1 MAKDRIKIKGDAR
14 SVDLHGEW
22 HLSNLDRTVQTTG
35 SVPGQVHLDLLR
47 AKVLQDD
54 PYYGINYV
62 KDSMRKIIH
71 NTWVFEKEILVE
83 FSLDHRIVILDC
95 EGLDTITTVY
105 LNGTP
110 IGSTNNQFRRY
121 LFDVSSTLQKGS
133 NLLCIKFE
141 DAVSYANAKAKS
153 YPYYVPD
160 LFNMSSAQHGFP
172 FRNFI
177 RKEQC
182 SFSWDW
188 GPAFAPCGIWRPIS
202 LKFDDRGVLVKN
214 WLANAFLNSV
224 LDSWE
229 VQVIIDISSHESQKL
244 SAKFLFDDGLPMSE
258 HNFFVSAGNCTV
270 THSIILEK
278 SNVKLWWPR
287 KYGDPTMYNLNVAL
301 FNEYGFE
308 VASHVF
314 YLGFRTCELIQD
326 ALVPGNP
333 GDAFKIRVNGVDVFA
348 KGTNW
353 IPGHVFDSL
362 MTSGKKKSLL
372 ESCVAANMNC
382 LRIWG
387 GGIYETD
394 EFYKACNDLGIMVWQ
409 EFMFAC
415 ALYPTDKEFLDNVKV
430 EVSDQVR
437 RLMTH
442 PCIILWS
449 GNNENQ
455 EFMVKGWDEATV
467 QNPYIFTVD
476 YHKLYVDTIM
486 SILQTLDT
494 SRSFIST
501 SPSAGL
507 ISTVPYTERYI
518 LKDSERGLYG
528 DVHFYDYKHNGLHV
542 EYYPNSRFVSEYG
555 AQSMPSF
562 QIWKKISSQNDWHPL
577 SKLSV
582 HRNHHGN
589 GQVEMLEQ
597 IEYQFRLPKDLSE
610 YYHSD
615 PSSLPEISAER
626 QAKIFDIFCYLTQ
639 CVQARSITAQTEHYI
654 RGRSQGSH
662 TMGALYWQLNDIW
675 PAPTWSSIEHG
686 GRWKP
691 LHYYTKHSFDDVLV
705 SGFQPVE
712 LRSFEIHISNDRSVP
727 IEGSLDVRSYKIGSG
742 QLTRD
747 TTISFSVNG
756 YSSKAIAKIGSS
768 LLGGEIIEDSPQLLF
783 ATATVTSDASKEV
796 FEMLPQTFPARDPFP
811 LNCLEIDLKIEIKEF
826 AVEKESFGEYYQVV
840 FKLQSSA
847 LAGIVWLEWNRD
859 EIEGYFEENAF

>member
-1 MAKDRIKIKGDAR
+1 MTKPPLLNSLK
-14 SVDLHGEW
+14 
-22 HLSNLDRTVQTTG
+22 
-35 SVPGQVHLDLLR
+35 GQVHLDLLR

-54 PYYGINYV
+54 PYYGLNYV

-110 IGSTNNQFRRY
+110 IGSTSNQFRRY

-160 LFNMSSAQHGFP
+160 MFNMSSAQHGFP

-177 RKEQC
+177 RKEQVTNIPYLKVC

-188 GPAFAPCGIWRPIS
+188 GPAFAPC
-202 LKFDDRGVLVKN
+202 
-214 WLANAFLNSV
+214 
-224 LDSWE
+224 
-229 VQVIIDISSHESQKL
+229 
-244 SAKFLFDDGLPMSE
+244 
-258 HNFFVSAGNCTV
+258 
-270 THSIILEK
+270 
-278 SNVKLWWPR
+278 
-287 KYGDPTMYNLNVAL
+287 
-301 FNEYGFE
+301 
-308 VASHVF
+308 
-314 YLGFRTCELIQD
+314 GFRTCELIQD
-326 ALVPGNP
+326 ALVPGNS
-333 GDAFKIRVNGVDVFA
+333 GDAFKIRVN
-348 KGTNW
+348 
-353 IPGHVFDSL
+353 
-362 MTSGKKKSLL
+362 
-372 ESCVAANMNC
+372 
-382 LRIWG
+382 
-387 GGIYETD
+387 

-455 EFMVKGWDEATV
+455 EFMVKG
-467 QNPYIFTVD
+467 
-476 YHKLYVDTIM
+476 
-486 SILQTLDT
+486 
-494 SRSFIST
+494 

-654 RGRSQGSH
+654 RGRSQDSH

-691 LHYYTKHSFDDVLV
+691 LHYYMKHSFDDVLV

-747 TTISFSVNG
+747 TTTSFSVNG

-768 LLGGEIIEDSPQLLF
+768 LLGGENTEDSPQLLF
-783 ATATVTSDASKEV
+783 ATATVSSDESKEV

-811 LNCLEIDLKIEIKEF
+811 LNCLEIDPKIEIKEF

-859 EIEGYFEENAF
+859 EIEGYFEENAFWLLPQEPRRIIFHGSGNVKTTEIQENYLLIKSLANALNLGVSS